1 MAEDLLKELIR
12 IGKESG
18 YLTYEDIVEHLDSR
32 EKFAEED
39 LEDILQAIQEEG
51 IEIIERGGEITAEE
65 SEYLPDIGEDISN
78 FLQMFLSEMS
88 HVPLLTRD
96 EELTLAKA
104 IHDNDKKLEKLVL
117 SSPIAFN
124 EIKRWYRFVK
134 EGEMRPEELMQGG
147 RKTKQQLGQM
157 CRSLKWLSQLVT
169 EWEKMKEKI
178 SQMSKGKRRTE
189 LERKEERLYNKI
201 VRGIEKLNL
210 NKAKITKL
218 RDKIIRIASQ
228 LEAYKSEINRYE
240 NMTGLPYN
248 SLKKLYEKMKRN
260 KMSPQAFKQVTG
272 YTPQEMELIISN
284 FGRVIEKFKHV
295 EKTLPASIEEIG
307 KLSKEVRELMNII
320 NENKIKLI
328 RANLRLVVS
337 VAKKHAHV
345 RGLELS
351 DLIQEGAIGLVRAV
365 EKYEYKRGFKF
376 STYATWWIRQAIN
389 RAITDQSRTIRIPVH
404 MKDVLSRIEREAQ
417 KIRIE
422 KKSTPFTR
430 ECIKRANISEEKAYS
445 VLRVKNEPLSLLSPI
460 EDGEDTTLQDFVRD
474 PSVEAPHEA
483 IVNYLRRMEIEKV
496 LSSFTPREMEIIKLR
511 FGIGTGYPRTLE
523 EVGRIF
529 NITRERVRQIE
540 AKVLRKLKNPLRNK
554 SLRDYL

>member
-78 FLQMFLSEMS
+78 SLQMFLSEMS

-134 EGEMRPEELMQGG
+134 EGEMRPEELMRRG

-307 KLSKEVRELMNII
+307 KLSKEVRELMDII

-376 STYATWWIRQAIN
+376 STYATWWIWQAIN
-389 RAITDQSRTIRIPVH
+389 RAITDPSRTIRIPVH
-404 MKDVLSRIEREAQ
+404 MEDVLSRIEREAQ
-417 KIRIE
+417 KIKME
-422 KKSTPFTR
+422 KKS
-430 ECIKRANISEEKAYS
+430 A
-445 VLRVKNEPLSLLSPI
+445 
-460 EDGEDTTLQDFVRD
+460 G
-474 PSVEAPHEA
+474 
-483 IVNYLRRMEIEKV
+483 
-496 LSSFTPREMEIIKLR
+496 
-511 FGIGTGYPRTLE
+511 
-523 EVGRIF
+523 
-529 NITRERVRQIE
+529 
-540 AKVLRKLKNPLRNK
+540 NK
-554 SLRDYL
+554 

>member
-1 MAEDLLKELIR
+1 MGDLLKELIR

-18 YLTYEDIVEHLDSR
+18 YLTYEDIMEHLDGR
-32 EKFAEED
+32 EEYGEES
-39 LEDILQAIQEEG
+39 LEDILQAIEEEG
-51 IEIIERGGEITAEE
+51 IEVIDREAVVSEEEE

-78 FLQMFLSEMS
+78 SLQMFLSEMS

-96 EELTLAKA
+96 EELILAKT

-117 SSPIAFN
+117 SSPLAFN
-124 EIKRWYRFVK
+124 EIKRWCKFIE
-134 EGEMRPEELMQGG
+134 EGEMRPEELMRRG
-147 RKTKQQLGQM
+147 RKTKQQLNQM
-157 CRSLKWLSQLVT
+157 RMKLKQLSRLVT
-169 EWEKMKEKI
+169 EWEKIKENIRNTTSDKKKILLKKKEEKI
-178 SQMSKGKRRTE
+178 YT
-189 LERKEERLYNKI
+189 KI
-201 VRGIEKLNL
+201 VQSIEKLNL
-210 NKAKITKL
+210 NKAKIAKL
-218 RDKIIRIASQ
+218 RDKILRIASQ
-228 LEAYKSEINRYE
+228 LDTYKAEINRYE
-240 NMTGLPYN
+240 RMTGLSYN
-248 SLKKLYEKMKRN
+248 SLKKLYEKVKCG
-260 KMSPQAFKQVTG
+260 KMTPQAFRQVTG
-272 YTPQEMELIISN
+272 YTPQEMELIVSN
-284 FGRVIEKFKHV
+284 FGKVLDKFKHV
-295 EKTLPASIEEIG
+295 ERTLPISVEEIE
-307 KLSKEVRELMNII
+307 KLAKGMRELMNII
-320 NENKIKLI
+320 YENKIKLI

-417 KIRIE
+417 KIRME

-430 ECIKRANISEEKAYS
+430 ECVKRANISEEKAYS

-474 PSVEAPHEA
+474 SSIEAPHEA
-483 IVNYLRRMEIEKV
+483 IVNYLRRREIEKV
-496 LSSFTPREMEIIKLR
+496 LSSFSPREMEIIKLR

-554 SLRDYL
+554 TLRDYL

>member
-78 FLQMFLSEMS
+78 SLQMFLSEMS

-134 EGEMRPEELMQGG
+134 EGEMRPEELMRRG